1 VAQAAVFG
9 IRDPLYGE
17 RIAAVVVA
25 RKGLHLDP
33 AELIAYSRDRLAPF
47 EIPERITLAD
57 KLPLTAKG
65 AIDRSELAQ
74 GRPTVIASG
83 SPYCPDYAT
92 KAPVRRGYGAA
103 EPS

>member
-1 VAQAAVFG
+1 MAQAAVFG

-65 AIDRSELAQ
+65 AIDRSELAKD
-74 GRPTVIASG
+74 A
-83 SPYCPDYAT
+83 
-92 KAPVRRGYGAA
+92 RR
-103 EPS
+103 